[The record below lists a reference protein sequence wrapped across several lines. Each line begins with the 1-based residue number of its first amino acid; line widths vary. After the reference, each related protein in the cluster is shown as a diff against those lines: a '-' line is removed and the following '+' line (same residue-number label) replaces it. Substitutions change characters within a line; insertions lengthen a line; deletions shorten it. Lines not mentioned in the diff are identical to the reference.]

1 MGIDNYILMIGSI
14 LAGLILFFA
23 AQVYFTDSAD
33 ETEGHIVK
41 GTAERIVSVLE
52 KLTSEPSYASYCFN
66 ISLSDLKIEQ
76 GYLTFMQGTKQLV
89 YPVPKETNNVDLKE
103 IASVCFVHLANGEII
118 ISEELPDCDMNT
130 LCTAGECLENCPDC
144 YGPDSICVGDGFC
157 NPNIG
162 ENCLNSIDCI
172 CNASGSSPICCPE
185 DHYSDD
191 SGCVDDTRLNR
202 TKGEE
207 CFCDNE
213 CALPNTCN
221 PTDATFFVYAKA
233 CCESGKSWNGTDCI
247 FGGEVLIVA
256 LKSNLLSVY
265 SSAQI
270 TQLENKIRAYQSALG
285 GDGLGSIFLYL
296 DEDETSDIIGS
307 KVINP
312 SSSSN
317 IDGILDQL
325 IPKLNSSYLVIIG
338 GYAQFIQ
345 PHAGSNACN
354 HGLPYESDNFYG
366 DITGDNILDLPVGR
380 FPDPNNG
387 DLDAIL
393 NALDTS
399 ISLHNSGGLD
409 LSDHIAPI
417 MSCGGYDNRQWTSGR
432 CFCSAVWG
440 GSCSACGNCCGCI
453 SLAPL
458 SGRNFVTVL
467 AHGPGPSSN
476 DLLHGGCLN
485 TNPSGVGGIDTSNAV
500 WMSMS
505 CGGGHLRLKSSTS
518 GSIPITFLKNG
529 GAVYFGSTS
538 CNRGTTGGGCP
549 VPGGDRLIGTLYAL
563 VANNFQVNTGTGVGN
578 RIGDFYMTGKNSYW
592 SGYGNREYII
602 NCLYGDPTLK
612 IKNMW

>member
-14 LAGLILFFA
+14 LVGLILFFA
-23 AQVYFTDSAD
+23 AQVYLTGSVD
-33 ETEGHIVK
+33 ETEGYIAK

-52 KLTSEPSYASYCFN
+52 KLTSEPSYVSYCFN

-76 GYLTFMQGTKQLV
+76 GYLTFRQGGKESF
-89 YPVPKETNNVDLKE
+89 YPIPKEANNVDLKE
-103 IASVCFVHLANGEII
+103 IASVCFVHLANGEIY

-130 LCTAGECLENCPDC
+130 ICTADECLENCPDC
-144 YGPDSICVGDGFC
+144 YGPNLICIGDGFC
-157 NPNIG
+157 NPDIG
-162 ENCLNSIDCI
+162 ENCLNSVDCI
-172 CNASGSSPICCPE
+172 CNASGSSPTCCPE
-185 DHYSDD
+185 DPYSDE
-191 SGCVDDTRLNR
+191 SGCVDDTRLNMS
-202 TKGEE
+202 KGEE

-213 CALPNTCN
+213 CNTTLTCN
-221 PTDATFFVYAKA
+221 PTDTTFYGYNKA
-233 CCESGKSWNGTDCI
+233 CCEPGKSWNGTDCV

-256 LKSNLLSVY
+256 LKSNMQTVY
-265 SSAQI
+265 SPAQI
-270 TQLENKIRAYQSALG
+270 TQLENKIKAYQSALG
-285 GDGLGSIFLYL
+285 SDGLGSIFLYL

-307 KVINP
+307 KVTNP
-312 SSSSN
+312 SSSTN

-338 GYAQFIQ
+338 GYDRFIQ
-345 PHAGSNACN
+345 PHVGYAYGK
-354 HGLPYESDNFYG
+354 PYETDNYYG
-366 DITGDNILDLPVGR
+366 DFNPKDNVLDIPVGR

-387 DLDAIL
+387 DLDVIL

-409 LSDHIAPI
+409 LSDYIAPI
-417 MSCGGYDNRQWTSGR
+417 MSCGGYDNRAWTSGR

-440 GSCSACGNCCGCI
+440 GSCSACGTCCGCI

-458 SGRNFVTVL
+458 SGKDFVTIL
-467 AHGPGPSSN
+467 AHGPGPSSS

-485 TNPSGVGGIDTSNAV
+485 TNPFGVGGIDTSNAV

-505 CGGGHLRLKSSTS
+505 CGGGHLRLKSSTL
-518 GSIPITFLKNG
+518 GSIPMTFLKNN
-529 GAVYFGSTS
+529 GAIYFGSTAN
-538 CNRGTTGGGCP
+538 NRGTLGAGCP

-578 RIGDFYMTGKNSYW
+578 RVGDYYMAGKNSYW
-592 SGYGNREYII
+592 SVYGNREYII